1 MKANPPMAEGPFIYR
16 FEIVGQPPRKS
27 NNRVIRW
34 VYRSKSDPKRKTHGP
49 MRPIVAK
56 SDEAIAWV
64 NEAIEQVPEDFKLM
78 LGSLEEPLGIT
89 FFITYRNERPDL
101 SAELIC
107 DMLQDAGMLKD
118 DRYLREKHLYWYKNK
133 ERQGVKILL
142 FSSLDD
148 PILIQVRD
156 LFLDCLEDRNG
167 SM

>member
-1 MKANPPMAEGPFIYR
+1 MAEKPLIYR

-34 VYRSKSDPKRKTHGP
+34 IYRNKNDPKRKTHGLK
-49 MRPIVAK
+49 RPINAK

-64 NEAIEQVPEDFKLM
+64 VDAIRQVPDEFKLA
-78 LGSLEEPLGIT
+78 LGSLKESLAIA
-89 FFITYRNERPDL
+89 FFITYRDERPDL

-107 DMLQDAGMLKD
+107 DMLQKAKVLQD

-133 ERQGVKILL
+133 ERQGVKVLL

-148 PILIQVRD
+148 PLLVQVRR
-156 LFLDCLEDRNG
+156 LFLDCLNGKG

>member
-1 MKANPPMAEGPFIYR
+1 MQANPPMAEGPFIYR

-34 VYRSKSDPKRKTHGP
+34 VARRKNDPKRHTKGP

-64 NEAIEQVPEDFKLM
+64 NESIKRVPPDFKLQ
-78 LGSLEEPLGIT
+78 LGSLKEPLAIV
-89 FFITYRNERPDL
+89 FFVTYRDERPDL

-107 DMLQDAGMLKD
+107 DMLQEAGVLAD
-118 DRYLREKHLYWYKNK
+118 DRYLREKHLYWFKNPD
-133 ERQGVKILL
+133 RQGVKILL

-148 PILIQVRD
+148 PILVKVRD